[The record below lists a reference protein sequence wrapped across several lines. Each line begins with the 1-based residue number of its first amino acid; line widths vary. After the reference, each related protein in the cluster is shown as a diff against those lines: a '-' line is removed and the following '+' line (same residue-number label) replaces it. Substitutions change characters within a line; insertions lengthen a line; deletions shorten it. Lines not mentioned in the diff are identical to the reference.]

1 MKQKRLHSIIQFIEK
16 NWQSSGAWPD
26 YIGIM
31 RQILLTGQERT
42 GAGGVEGPSGLE
54 SGIVWVDLQ
63 ALCCQSVGGDPALT
77 TPSTAA
83 WYLLYA
89 AAHIFDHL
97 EDQDELP
104 GGLAGYSPGELINA
118 ATGLLFSASLMLNE
132 LLAQQPQ
139 EDLRQVADQIS
150 RDFYI
155 SVLRMAG
162 GQQRD
167 MRTAEPS
174 VDEWLAIAAAKS
186 GSFFALA
193 CRCGARWGTN
203 DSARIEHFG
212 LFGNQLG
219 VLLQLR
225 DDISDLSPAL
235 LEGKRPAEF
244 ARSLAAAYAR
254 SVLPQ
259 EGKAEFSTL
268 IQRLPS
274 DPAVANDLIAMLDGC
289 GTGLYLRAELERQRG
304 IAKAALEAARPDQ
317 PAREVLMQLLNR
329 LCEV

>member
-1 MKQKRLHSIIQFIEK
+1 
-16 NWQSSGAWPD
+16 
-26 YIGIM
+26 M
-31 RQILLTGQERT
+31 RQILLTGQEET
-42 GAGGVEGPSGLE
+42 GAGGVEGPADLE

-104 GGLAGYSPGELINA
+104 VELTGHSPGELINA
-118 ATGLLFSASLMLNE
+118 ATGLLFSASLTLND
-132 LLAQQPQ
+132 LLAQQHRA
-139 EDLRQVADQIS
+139 DLRQVADQIS

-155 SVLRMAG
+155 SVLRMAS

-174 VDEWLAIAAAKS
+174 LDEWLAIAAAKS

-203 DSARIEHFG
+203 DPARIEHFG

-219 VLLQLR
+219 VLLQLQ

-254 SVLPQ
+254 SVLPPK
-259 EGKAEFSTL
+259 GKVEFSTL
-268 IQRLPS
+268 IQRLSS

-289 GTGLYLRAELERQRG
+289 GAGLYLRAELERQRG
-304 IAKAALEAARPDQ
+304 IAEAALEAAQ
-317 PAREVLMQLLNR
+317 PSTQGGEALWDLLDRLSEV
-329 LCEV
+329 